1 MQTFSI
7 GRHLIS
13 QERPPLFLAEV
24 GAFFSQDLDLARKL
38 LDTISDARS
47 SVPEQPLAFKTEILH
62 DPEICLPGNTEE
74 TYMSKDGRIKKE
86 NYRQL
91 IERKIFP
98 LSKYEILLNHCRDLD
113 FDFVVSVYD
122 FVGVDF
128 AVSCDAAAIKIASGN
143 IVHIPLLRYAAKT
156 KLPLIIDTGRASL
169 GEVERAIEVIAA
181 CGCQKVVIEHS
192 PDGHPAAPKAH
203 NMRMLRTYLDTFE
216 LPVGLSD
223 HHIGHEMLYL
233 GVGLGASVLEKG
245 VHFNPGDLDIDLSH
259 SMCITDLPDV
269 LRKVVDCWV
278 ALGDPRR
285 KADTQ
290 ISGVIGTSQR
300 AGLIAREDLLP
311 GQKISVETVG
321 FAFPA
326 LGISVACWDD
336 VLGLSLKHGIPKGVP
351 ITWSD
356 INLAHQG

>member
-1 MQTFSI
+1 
-7 GRHLIS
+7 
-13 QERPPLFLAEV
+13 
-24 GAFFSQDLDLARKL
+24 
-38 LDTISDARS
+38 
-47 SVPEQPLAFKTEILH
+47 
-62 DPEICLPGNTEE
+62 
-74 TYMSKDGRIKKE
+74 MSKDGRIKKE

-336 VLGLSLKHGIPKGVP
+336 VLGTLFKTWYTEGGANNVVRYKPRAPRLNLLITLRDMGAAGHLIPVIQAALQDGRNSLFLFGRSIQRV
-351 ITWSD
+351 SC
-356 INLAHQG
+356 